1 MRDIEE
7 HGMIASAMGWIGT
20 VGTISAYV
28 LLSRGRWSPAS
39 LRYSAIN
46 GVGGVLCAGA
56 SAAYGAWPSVT
67 SNLLWSVIAVH
78 SVTTT
83 LRERRAERVAEVHQL
98 PVRPSDP
105 EPPTGPQ
112 PVLVAA

>member
-1 MRDIEE
+1 MF
-7 HGMIASAMGWIGT
+7 AAAMGWIGT

-28 LLSRGRWSPAS
+28 LLSRGRWSATS
-39 LRYSAIN
+39 LRYSVIN
-46 GVGGVLCAGA
+46 ILGGVLCAGA

-67 SNLLWSVIAVH
+67 SNLLWSAIAAH
-78 SVTTT
+78 SALTTV
-83 LRERRAERVAEVHQL
+83 RERRAHRHAVVLRL
-98 PVRPSDP
+98 PVVPSDP